1 MSLDL
6 SGFFALY
13 DPVEP
18 DQRSEPN
25 RRQGDLCIQPCMGGT
40 AQTKHMIVH
49 PRHIK
54 TRALYVYG
62 SHQVNVDDTTH
73 TLTTDA
79 MWEVYVKASTSFTQ
93 RLLGIVVE
101 LMMDVT
107 IDVRDGIISWLR
119 QRL

>member
-1 MSLDL
+1 MSLDM

-18 DQRSEPN
+18 DLRSEPN

-40 AQTKHMIVH
+40 AQTSHMIVH
-49 PRHIK
+49 PRYIK

-62 SHQVNVDDTTH
+62 SHQVTLDGTTH
-73 TLTTDA
+73 TRPTAA

-93 RLLGIVVE
+93 RMLGIVSEILRNVE
-101 LMMDVT
+101 RDVN
-107 IDVRDGIISWLR
+107 DRIISWLR
-119 QRL
+119 PRL